1 MNFQLS
7 RFLGNREEKRK
18 IVEEPIV
25 ALTIYYVHA
34 VMDVE
39 DASLQSQRDDLC
51 QPADGL
57 LQQTVATTPAAG
69 ELVFILFQGPTDT
82 MLYIAI
88 LCAVRPW
95 ATKTV
100 HVVAV

>member
-1 MNFQLS
+1 MASLAPIS
-7 RFLGNREEKRK
+7 RKSRGKDENCRGA
-18 IVEEPIV
+18 IV

>member
-1 MNFQLS
+1 M
-7 RFLGNREEKRK
+7 
-18 IVEEPIV
+18 
-25 ALTIYYVHA
+25 TIYYVHA

-39 DASLQSQRDDLC
+39 DASLQTQRDDLC
-51 QPADGL
+51 QPADDL
-57 LQQTVATTPAAG
+57 LKKTVATTPAAG
-69 ELVFILFQGPTDT
+69 EQVFILFQGPTDT

-100 HVVAV
+100 HIAAV